1 LNNVAKKKEQTEE
14 QVAAETE
21 KPGTEQASQ
30 DDVQSVETATEP
42 SLEERL
48 TACQAEAKKNWDLYL
63 RERADLE
70 NFRRRAQ
77 REKEEL
83 SRFANENI
91 IKEIVPVV
99 DNLERA
105 VAHARQEC
113 GDAEGLLQGVEMTLS
128 MFAKALDKFG
138 VTPFNSIGEAFDPA
152 RHEAMGQ
159 VESAEH
165 APNTV
170 IHEMQ
175 KGYLL
180 SSRLLRP
187 ALVMLAKAPAA
198 APSETDGNEE

>member
-1 LNNVAKKKEQTEE
+1 MAKKTEQPVD
-14 QVAAETE
+14 QAAAETE
-21 KPGTEQASQ
+21 EQITEQAPQ
-30 DDVQSVETATEP
+30 DAAVEP
-42 SLEERL
+42 SLEEQLAASR
-48 TACQAEAKKNWDLYL
+48 AESQKNWDLYL

-105 VAHARQEC
+105 VAHARQES
-113 GDAEGLLQGVEMTLS
+113 GDTEGLLQGVEMTLS

-138 VTPFNSIGEAFDPA
+138 VTPFNSVGEPFDPS
-152 RHEAMGQ
+152 RHEAMGL
-159 VESAEH
+159 VESTEH

-170 IHEMQ
+170 VHEMQ

-198 APSETDGNEE
+198 EPPATDGNENN

>member
-1 LNNVAKKKEQTEE
+1 MSKKKKQPEEQAAAETEE
-14 QVAAETE
+14 QVTEKDAAAE
-21 KPGTEQASQ
+21 A
-30 DDVQSVETATEP
+30 ETSAEP
-42 SLEERL
+42 TLEEQL
-48 TACQAEAKKNWDLYL
+48 AACRAETQKNWDLYL

-70 NFRRRAQ
+70 NFRRRSQ

-105 VAHARQEC
+105 VAHARQEN

-128 MFAKALDKFG
+128 MFSKALDKFG
-138 VTPFNSIGEAFDPA
+138 VTPFNSVGEAFDPA

-170 IHEMQ
+170 VHEMQ

-180 SSRLLRP
+180 NSRLLRP

-198 APSETDGNEE
+198 EATKTDDNEQ

>member
-1 LNNVAKKKEQTEE
+1 MAKKTGQHEE
-14 QVAAETE
+14 QVAAENE
-21 KPGTEQASQ
+21 EQITEQAPQ
-30 DDVQSVETATEP
+30 DAATEGNVAAEP
-42 SLEERL
+42 SLEEL
-48 TACQAEAKKNWDLYL
+48 LAASQAEAQKNWDLYL

-105 VAHARQEC
+105 VAHARQES
-113 GDAEGLLQGVEMTLS
+113 GDTEGLLKGVEMTLS
-128 MFAKALDKFG
+128 MFGKALDKFG
-138 VTPFNSIGEAFDPA
+138 VTPFNAVGEPFDPS
-152 RHEAMGQ
+152 RHEAMGL
-159 VESAEH
+159 VESTDH

-170 IHEMQ
+170 VHEMQ

-180 SSRLLRP
+180 NSRLLRP

-198 APSETDGNEE
+198 DNEQ

>member
-1 LNNVAKKKEQTEE
+1 VAKKNGQPEE
-14 QVAAETE
+14 QPIAADKEESLEGQPAAETGE
-21 KPGTEQASQ
+21 STEAGS
-30 DDVQSVETATEP
+30 ELA
-42 SLEERL
+42 LEEQL
-48 TACQAEAKKNWDLYL
+48 AASQAEAQKNWDLYL

-91 IKEIVPVV
+91 IKEILPVV

-105 VAHARQEC
+105 VAHAQQKDGE
-113 GDAEGLLQGVEMTLS
+113 GEGLLQGVEMTLS
-128 MFAKALDKFG
+128 MFGKALDKFG
-138 VTPFNSIGEAFDPA
+138 VTPFDSVGEAFDPS

-170 IHEMQ
+170 VHEMQ

-180 SSRLLRP
+180 SNRLLRP
-187 ALVMLAKAPAA
+187 ALVMLAKSPAA
-198 APSETDGNEE
+198 EAPTEANEN

>member
-1 LNNVAKKKEQTEE
+1 VGKKKEQHEE
-14 QVAAETE
+14 KVAAETE
-21 KPGTEQASQ
+21 EQVTESAAEEAAAET
-30 DDVQSVETATEP
+30 ETAAEP
-42 SLEERL
+42 PLEEQL
-48 TACQAEAKKNWDLYL
+48 AASKAEAQKNWDLYL

-77 REKEEL
+77 REKEDL

-91 IKEIVPVV
+91 IREIIPVV

-105 VAHARQEC
+105 VAHARQEG
-113 GDAEGLLQGVEMTLS
+113 GDNEGLLQGVEMTLS

-138 VTPFNSIGEAFDPA
+138 VTPIKTIGEPFDPS
-152 RHEAMGQ
+152 RHEAIGQ
-159 VESAEH
+159 VESTEH

-170 IHEMQ
+170 VHEMQ

-187 ALVMLAKAPAA
+187 AMVMLAKAPAA
-198 APSETDGNEE
+198 EASAADDGKA

>member
-1 LNNVAKKKEQTEE
+1 LAKKKEQPKDPIATETEE
-14 QVAAETE
+14 QETE
-21 KPGTEQASQ
+21 QLNQPVTPE
-30 DDVQSVETATEP
+30 VEVTVEP
-42 SLEERL
+42 TLEEQLAGSR
-48 TACQAEAKKNWDLYL
+48 AEAEKNWDLYL

-70 NFRRRAQ
+70 NFRRRAN
-77 REKEEL
+77 REKEDL

-91 IKEIVPVV
+91 IKEIIPVV

-105 VAHARQEC
+105 VAHSHEEN
-113 GDAEGLLQGVEMTLS
+113 GGTEGLLQGVEMTLS

-138 VTPFNSIGEAFDPA
+138 VVPFNTIGEPFDPA

-165 APNTV
+165 TPNTV
-170 IHEMQ
+170 VLEMQ

-187 ALVMLAKAPAA
+187 ALVMLAKTPTAEP
-198 APSETDGNEE
+198 PKTDGNQ